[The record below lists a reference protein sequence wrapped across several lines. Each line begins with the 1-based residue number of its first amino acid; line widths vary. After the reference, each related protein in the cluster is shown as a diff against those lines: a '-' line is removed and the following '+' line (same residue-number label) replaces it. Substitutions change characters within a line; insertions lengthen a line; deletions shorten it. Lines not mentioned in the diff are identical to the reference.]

1 MTWTRTASQS
11 AAIPDVHGN
20 DAIVRCSRDVDTSGL
35 RQLRMCCVGEAG
47 NMAGPRKSA
56 TDGVQESVA
65 ELLGRDEVDE
75 EVDGVRHVREK
86 EDNL

>member
-1 MTWTRTASQS
+1 
-11 AAIPDVHGN
+11 
-20 DAIVRCSRDVDTSGL
+20 
-35 RQLRMCCVGEAG
+35 MCCVGEAG